1 MSLPSVGD
9 IQERAER
16 AKAKLAS
23 RQARSQTVKDT
34 KPAPTDRE
42 WGI

>member
-16 AKAKLAS
+16 AKAKMAT
-23 RQARSQTVKDT
+23 RQARSQTVKDA
-34 KPAPTDRE
+34 KPAPSERE